1 MFDAGTLKLFG
12 AIILFSFPVLLGT
25 PQITGRRLGNHVLTK
40 AEAQALMALV
50 GLALG
55 IGYLLVIG

>member
-1 MFDAGTLKLFG
+1 MDAGTLKLFG

-25 PQITGRRLGNHVLTK
+25 PQITGRRIGNHVLSK

-50 GLALG
+50 GLVLG
-55 IGYLLVIG
+55 VGYLLAMG